1 MYVKLI
7 NVFYGIEKNES
18 SEESK
23 KSKPFLQISIAMYG
37 KYKNLKQIEKKLIL
51 HIIHQAF
58 TIIV

>member
-37 KYKNLKQIEKKLIL
+37 KYKNLKQIENFFNNYNTPSIDYNY
-51 HIIHQAF
+51 F
-58 TIIV
+58 